1 MSTTSNIERNGQTD
15 LEALVAD
22 AQRDVEKAQQLATDA
37 SKLLSMSADRLNE
50 YKKKDFFQR
59 CWLKFSGKLDD
70 ELSSANQSDMI
81 KMQGIAAQYLDA
93 LQKQNLIQARAIA
106 IIRNNLKDLGN
117 AETETRRAV
126 IKLTR
131 RFDDRIG
138 KLEKA
143 VKHLPIHDWLVTI
156 ETKRYGKLQPS
167 HRMLKVV
174 FDLFRL
180 MQKNGITFDQIEQ
193 DGQDERVQFRFLKSA
208 LEKTGL
214 PYEERLTI
222 LDFVTSIV
230 NELLDD
236 NTEGGPNDYASIVS
250 LEVGGKSVTPGFILE
265 NVSASGFNAVYTILE
280 RIKYVRE
287 ISQRLADDKKNVIN
301 EWLKGVVSNLDTSYS
316 VAELAEEILA
326 GSFIATEVFEEQF
339 PNRELTPVVDEA
351 VQDSAS
357 ISPEALLGKHVEIRF
372 HVFAADSIS
381 LEQRQVY
388 VESLSLIVASMD
400 DFSDRQRSYISALS
414 RIIGIDDCCA
424 RIDFLRMNPRQ
435 IDVQKLAS
443 VLNNEKRQYTWMIDA
458 TYLASSGKESSP
470 AAMDM
475 IRKIGEVVDLKQ
487 GAMND
492 FLQHAKTISA
502 KDDAR
507 EIVDAIIFISR
518 KTMGWKSVLDF
529 RKFSFKGAFD
539 GLSCTLSNSY
549 FAGVAQTGFEIAAAA
564 IRLVHGAG
572 YFSDGDEG
580 FIERQVIK
588 LTRQGHISRFK
599 ELKKRVEEQERAFQ
613 NGAKRA
619 RAILEA
625 FGMSYPH
632 HSRSL
637 IEVSPDEDTSVSNC
651 DWGDNMSKAFDRL
664 RGYLEN
670 LDQETSGLGDKLALI
685 ESDDWNVAWLET
697 DNVAAK
703 ELLIVVPT

>member
-1 MSTTSNIERNGQTD
+1 
-15 LEALVAD
+15 
-22 AQRDVEKAQQLATDA
+22 
-37 SKLLSMSADRLNE
+37 
-50 YKKKDFFQR
+50 
-59 CWLKFSGKLDD
+59 
-70 ELSSANQSDMI
+70 
-81 KMQGIAAQYLDA
+81 
-93 LQKQNLIQARAIA
+93 
-106 IIRNNLKDLGN
+106 
-117 AETETRRAV
+117 
-126 IKLTR
+126 
-131 RFDDRIG
+131 
-138 KLEKA
+138 
-143 VKHLPIHDWLVTI
+143 
-156 ETKRYGKLQPS
+156 
-167 HRMLKVV
+167 MLKVV

-208 LEKTGL
+208 LEKAGL
-214 PYEERLTI
+214 DYERHLTI

-236 NTEGGPNDYASIVS
+236 NPEGGANDYASIVS

-265 NVSASGFNAVYTILE
+265 NVSGSGFNAVYTILE

-301 EWLKGVVSNLDTSYS
+301 EWLTGVVSNLDTEYS

-339 PNRELTPVVDEA
+339 PNRELTPVADEA

-487 GAMND
+487 SAMNE

-539 GLSCTLSNSY
+539 GLSRTLSLSY
-549 FAGVAQTGFEIAAAA
+549 FNGVAQTNFEIAAAE
-564 IRLVHGAG
+564 ISLLHGAG
-572 YFSDGDEG
+572 YLSDGDEG
-580 FIERQVIK
+580 FIERHIIK
-588 LTRQGHISRFK
+588 LARQGHISRFN
-599 ELKKRVEEQERAFQ
+599 ELKKRVEDQEKSFQ
-613 NGAKRA
+613 NERTRA
-619 RAILEA
+619 RAILDA

>member
-1 MSTTSNIERNGQTD
+1 MSMTSNIERNGQTD

-50 YKKKDFFQR
+50 YKKKGFVQR

-81 KMQGIAAQYLDA
+81 KMQGIAAQYLEA
-93 LQKQNLIQARAIA
+93 LQKQNLIQAHAIA
-106 IIRNNLKDLGN
+106 IIRNNLKVLAD

-143 VKHLPIHDWLVTI
+143 VKPLPIHAWLVTF
-156 ETKRYGKLQPS
+156 ETKRYDKFQYY

-208 LEKTGL
+208 LEKAGL
-214 PYEERLTI
+214 DYERHLTI

-230 NELLDD
+230 SELLDD
-236 NTEGGPNDYASIVS
+236 NPEGGPNDYASIVS
-250 LEVGGKSVTPGFILE
+250 LEVGGKSVTPEFILE
-265 NVSASGFNAVYTILE
+265 NVSGSGFNAVYTILE
-280 RIKYVRE
+280 RIKFVRE
-287 ISQRLADDKKNVIN
+287 ISPRLADDKKNAIN
-301 EWLKGVVSNLDTSYS
+301 EWLTGVVSNLDTDYS

-326 GSFIATEVFEEQF
+326 GSFIAAKVFEEQF
-339 PNRELTPVVDEA
+339 PTRELPPIAEEA
-351 VQDSAS
+351 AQGSAS
-357 ISPEALLGKHVEIRF
+357 ISTEALLGKHVEIRF

-388 VESLSLIVASMD
+388 VESLALIVFSMD

-414 RIIGIDDCCA
+414 RIIGIDDCGS
-424 RIDFLRMNPRQ
+424 RIDFLRTTPRQ
-435 IDVQKLAS
+435 IDIQKLAS
-443 VLNNEKRQYTWMIDA
+443 VLNDKMRQYTWMIDA
-458 TYLASSGKESSP
+458 TFLASSGKESSP

-487 GAMND
+487 SAMNE

-539 GLSCTLSNSY
+539 GLSRTLSLSY
-549 FAGVAQTGFEIAAAA
+549 FNGVAQTNFEIAAAE
-564 IRLVHGAG
+564 ISLLHGAG
-572 YFSDGDEG
+572 YLSDGDEG
-580 FIERQVIK
+580 FIERHIIK
-588 LTRQGHISRFK
+588 LARQGHISRFN
-599 ELKKRVEEQERAFQ
+599 ELKKRVEDQEKSFQ
-613 NGAKRA
+613 NERTRA
-619 RAILEA
+619 RAILDA

-637 IEVSPDEDTSVSNC
+637 IEVSPDEDPSVSNR

-685 ESDDWNVAWLET
+685 EADDWNLEAR
-697 DNVAAK
+697 VSP
-703 ELLIVVPT
+703 LIRMNPV